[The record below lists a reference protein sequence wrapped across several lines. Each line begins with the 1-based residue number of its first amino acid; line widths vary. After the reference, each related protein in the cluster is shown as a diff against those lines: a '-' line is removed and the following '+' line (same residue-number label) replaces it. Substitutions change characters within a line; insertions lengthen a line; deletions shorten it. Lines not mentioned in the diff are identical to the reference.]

1 MDARMQDLIS
11 LNGNVAG
18 KRYQKEVV
26 KLRRYNFEKDVED
39 DGDDNKTNCNAQ
51 RLLTMILFTFLIPDQ
66 SNINW
71 YASDCK
77 CRTNIEG
84 EFL

>member
-1 MDARMQDLIS
+1 MVTLHSVCKRQF
-11 LNGNVAG
+11 G

-26 KLRRYNFEKDVED
+26 KLTRYNFEKDVDD

-51 RLLTMILFTFLIPDQ
+51 RLLTMILFTSLISDQ
-66 SNINW
+66 SYINW